1 MGRPMADKD
10 RMEHAWF
17 ALCDVDQLGGQAI
30 YHTEL
35 HGNELVVWRAEDGAV
50 NVWENRCPHRGVRL
64 SLGHHRGEALQCQYH
79 GWQFNSG
86 SGACRFVPAHPDAAA
101 PPVAVKTWPVE
112 VRYGFVWTCLAP
124 FGEAPPF
131 TPIEELET
139 DAAFNAPS
147 EGQHVRLRTVAIDAP
162 SETVQHA
169 LAGYCFDH
177 AHFDP
182 WQSTEC
188 VAFDVAPNAVMIE
201 QLDDAAHRVVFV
213 VQPARVGRTYLH
225 GVALGPVALTERL
238 TVQWHHQQRLNALRD
253 ALEQQS
259 EHLQPLSRDGVAD
272 RQPLSVPPTS
282 PPVQPVIL
290 QRSLSKPVS
299 ASGSQGDK
307 NSSAGHDA
315 ADRAFDV
322 HLSRSRRTI
331 KVAAGVTVLQS
342 LRNHGIEVPSSC
354 EQGVCGTCRTR
365 VIEGTPLHRDDF
377 LTAQERAAGDC
388 MMVCVSR
395 AATETLTLDL

>member
-1 MGRPMADKD
+1 MGRLMVDKD
-10 RMEHAWF
+10 KIEPAWF
-17 ALCDVDQLGGQAI
+17 ALCDVDQLGEQAI

-35 HGNELVVWRAEDGAV
+35 LGSELVVWRAEDGTV

-124 FGEAPPF
+124 LGEAPPF

-139 DAAFNAPS
+139 DAAFNAPID
-147 EGQHVRLRTVAIDAP
+147 GQHVRLRTVAIHAP

-169 LAGYCFDH
+169 LAEYCFDPVR
-177 AHFDP
+177 FDP
-182 WQSTEC
+182 WQATEC

-201 QLDDAAHRVVFV
+201 QLDDAAHRVVFL

-225 GVALGPVALTERL
+225 GVALGPLAVTERL
-238 TVQWHHQQRLNALRD
+238 SVQRHHQQRLNVLRD

-259 EHLQPLSRDGVAD
+259 TNLQSLSADGFAN
-272 RQPLSVPPTS
+272 RQPLSEPQTS
-282 PPVQPVIL
+282 SPAQPVIL

-299 ASGSQGDK
+299 ASGSLSDK
-307 NSSAGHDA
+307 HSSAGHDV

-322 HLSRSRRTI
+322 HLSRSRRTV
-331 KVAAGVTVLQS
+331 KVPAGVTVLQS
-342 LRNHGIEVPSSC
+342 LRNHGIDVPSSC

-377 LTAQERAAGDC
+377 LTPQERAAGDC